1 MQEKT
6 LTSHISEATLSQHNL
21 SVYEPSIFWKKA
33 LQTINNVYMEKGIKS
48 FRSDDTNL
56 MFFVPTYGLP
66 GNSFTRAFVQKIE
79 SICKENYGERQ
90 IKEIE
95 ARFNGSKEA
104 YADYRAFKIATN
116 FVDPLKLTNFSES
129 NIGSPKEHFCFENKW
144 FSRSSLNYLLGLCFL
159 FSIFPN
165 FRPRRVL
172 EIGGGFGTLAEILGK
187 SNIKNFRYLNLDLS
201 PMFLIAR
208 DYISECF
215 AKDKMFSVTDKTPI
229 NNFCLDEL
237 ETFSFFHNSQ
247 IEKLKGSIDLFV
259 NFISFQEMEPNIV
272 SNYIDHVQRL
282 KPEIVL
288 IRNLREGKQVKKEK
302 GLGVKNPILK
312 KDYIEMFCDY
322 KLVKSN
328 VLEYGLETVD
338 GFNSELLLLKRNK

>member
-1 MQEKT
+1 
-6 LTSHISEATLSQHNL
+6 
-21 SVYEPSIFWKKA
+21 
-33 LQTINNVYMEKGIKS
+33 
-48 FRSDDTNL
+48 
-56 MFFVPTYGLP
+56 
-66 GNSFTRAFVQKIE
+66 
-79 SICKENYGERQ
+79 
-90 IKEIE
+90 
-95 ARFNGSKEA
+95 
-104 YADYRAFKIATN
+104 
-116 FVDPLKLTNFSES
+116 
-129 NIGSPKEHFCFENKW
+129 
-144 FSRSSLNYLLGLCFL
+144 
-159 FSIFPN
+159 
-165 FRPRRVL
+165 
-172 EIGGGFGTLAEILGK
+172 
-187 SNIKNFRYLNLDLS
+187 
-201 PMFLIAR
+201 MFLIAR

-229 NNFCLDEL
+229 NEFCLDEL

-338 GFNSELLLLKRNK
+338 GFNSELLLLKRSKWS